1 MLEGEGP
8 TSRRSTNLPTLKF
21 PNLFPEDSPRLI
33 QRSRLVHYDGKW
45 REVMP
50 NKKER
55 TASGVYNFVTQEGV
69 ILIRRASAKVGNNL
83 IGHIDLAMSKEVE
96 YAGRLYFSGRAN
108 RGILRKWTNESGHY
122 RPSPKFM
129 SRAGLPEELFQSG
142 QFDSLTSLGI
152 SPKSKSGRVL

>member
-1 MLEGEGP
+1 MLEGEGLIG
-8 TSRRSTNLPTLKF
+8 SRSTNLPPLKF

-33 QRSRLVHYDGKW
+33 QRSRLVNYDGKW
-45 REVMP
+45 KEVMP
-50 NKKER
+50 NQKER

-69 ILIRRASAKVGNNL
+69 ILIRRASARVGNSL

-96 YAGRLYFSGRAN
+96 YAGRLYFSGRTN

-122 RPSPKFM
+122 RPSPRFM

-142 QFDSLTSLGI
+142 QFNSLI
-152 SPKSKSGRVL
+152 SSSVSPNR